1 MEKQMFELKLLIF
14 RRWIK
19 NEIFPE
25 AFTRHRARRE
35 LSSLSRFRREIIN
48 LILFIHVNI
57 GWQLLRTLIVEGRI
71 GPAGKAAKKAI
82 FN

>member
-1 MEKQMFELKLLIF
+1 MYIQPNRATASTAGLESIMEKQMFELKLLIF

-25 AFTRHRARRE
+25 AFTRHRARRA

-57 GWQLLRTLIVEGRI
+57 G
-71 GPAGKAAKKAI
+71 
-82 FN
+82 